1 MHQIPKTE
9 LLTKK
14 NTKKRLQ
21 PEPQALGLTI
31 TSEGYNYASD
41 T

>member
-1 MHQIPKTE
+1 MHQIPKAE
-9 LLTKK
+9 LLTIRYS
-14 NTKKRLQ
+14 KKRLQ